1 MENIKKKMNN
11 GEIVFGMMLSEVAT
25 PNTVRI
31 MDAAGYEFMIVDC
44 EHGYFDFSQLANLA
58 SVGNG
63 LNMTM
68 LVRIPAIAKEFVAK
82 CLDMSMDGVLV
93 PMVNTAEDAKKIVQL
108 VKYPP
113 MGTRGISTTRAHT
126 NYAPPALD
134 EYIKNANQRTI
145 IMVQIESR
153 QAVENVD
160 EIAAVD
166 GIDALMVGPNDMA
179 VDFGTPGKL
188 ETPEMEAAIFK
199 VIEASKKAGKPC
211 GIIDSHVPFLRKW
224 RDRGMNIF
232 SCGSEVGMIMSSAK
246 SNYEEFFSK

>member
-25 PNTVRI
+25 PNVVRI

-44 EHGYFDFSQLANLA
+44 EHGYFDFSQLANLT

-68 LVRIPAIAKEFVAK
+68 IVRVPAITREFVAK

-93 PMVNTAEDAKKIVQL
+93 PMVNTAEDAKNIVRL

-113 MGTRGISTTRAHT
+113 MGSRGISTTRTHT

-134 EYIKNANQRTI
+134 EYIKIANQRTI
-145 IMVQIESR
+145 ILAQIESR

-179 VDFGTPGKL
+179 ADLGTPGKL
-188 ETPEMEAAIFK
+188 ETPEMDAAIYR
-199 VIEASKKAGKPC
+199 VIEAAKKAGKPC

-232 SCGSEVGMIMSSAK
+232 SCGSEVGMMMSRAK
-246 SNYEEFFSK
+246 SNYEEFFRE